1 LWLAV
6 KKFQSAHSIKVS
18 PTQNGTI
25 KRSSRREMVIRA
37 ILSRF
42 GVQAAQFEA
51 RSQRKASQ
59 LKQTPA
65 TVRAV

>member
-1 LWLAV
+1 M
-6 KKFQSAHSIKVS
+6 KKFHSAHSIKVS

-25 KRSSRREMVIRA
+25 RRRSRREMLIRA

-42 GVQAAQFEA
+42 RVQAAQFEA

-59 LKQTPA
+59 IKQTPA